1 MRERSRRSGP
11 ERRGRFGEVR
21 AFGSLAFVVST
32 VAVGFLLD
40 AEGARSLF
48 WAYLPFLVATVLVT
62 ATIPRRGTATRSAS
76 ILRGAGDFLATKGIA
91 LFLVGFTV
99 VWASLAAVTA
109 FYSIQVV
116 ALGGSPGLVGIA
128 WAVGA
133 AIEVPYMF
141 AFPRI
146 AGRFGT
152 ERLVVVGSL
161 AFALRALLAALAV
174 DPVAL
179 VLIAPLEGIGFASV
193 FVGGVTVLAAHAPAS
208 LQGTAQGLFAG
219 CAGLATI
226 IGSFAGGE
234 IAGALS
240 IPGLFL
246 VGAAASLAGTGIVAV
261 ALLGSRHR
269 PDRAT
274 GPSRGRGLSR
284 PGARTGRS
292 ADGSRTG
299 AGNPAGP
306 AVYGGRHRPVETV
319 EDRHA
324 PPSTDRIRSDGAGPR
339 PGRRRER
346 RGQGRR
352 RHRDARR
359 AAAARPG
366 GRLDDHDR
374 LVARPAAGRRNDTP
388 VLGRGRLPAVHATG
402 GQPRS
407 TFPDG
412 RIARAISPRRSLVP
426 AGGLGE
432 VAFGMRGDMC
442 SRGTCVS
449 SFEFFRVADTTAAE
463 AAAAAAQARTQAGR
477 APAPGQ
483 RREAAVAPAPVAPVV
498 RSSGEPDH
506 ADSSRPGAA
515 DGSLRRRRLAGR
527 ADGHRSCADRDRR
540 RGARSRP
547 DERGLTVRPSD
558 GRPPTAPRPGGGA
571 GGAAQSSR
579 ASSATSR
586 TRSMKRY
593 SQSSA
598 LISAILPASAGCV
611 LISRSWSSDAT
622 W

>member
-1 MRERSRRSGP
+1 MMVIRQMARDLAIATEVIACPTVREPDGLALSSRNVHLSPEQRAAAPVLHRALLAARARWEAGERSAEALRDAMWETLTAEPLAEVDYVSVADGDDPRRARPGRRAGPAVAGGPLRDDPPDRQRAAGHRPHASLTPGMAAGRRILLAYLVYFAVASARRSRTCRSSTGTSASSLAQIGTLTAIQAAVQLLLAPVWGGLADRFPRTRLTLPLAAVVATVGATILFLATDIEMVFAGSLILYGGLSGIGPTLDARTLETLGP

-48 WAYLPFLVATVLVT
+48 WAYLPFLVATALVT

-76 ILRGAGDFLATKGIA
+76 ILRGAGEFLATKGIA

-246 VGAAASLAGTGIVAV
+246 VGAAASLAGTGIVAI
-261 ALLGSRHR
+261 ALLG
-269 PDRAT
+269 
-274 GPSRGRGLSR
+274 
-284 PGARTGRS
+284 PGT
-292 ADGSRTG
+292 
-299 AGNPAGP
+299 
-306 AVYGGRHRPVETV
+306 
-319 EDRHA
+319 
-324 PPSTDRIRSDGAGPR
+324 
-339 PGRRRER
+339 
-346 RGQGRR
+346 
-352 RHRDARR
+352 
-359 AAAARPG
+359 
-366 GRLDDHDR
+366 
-374 LVARPAAGRRNDTP
+374 
-388 VLGRGRLPAVHATG
+388 
-402 GQPRS
+402 
-407 TFPDG
+407 G
-412 RIARAISPRRSLVP
+412 RIAR
-426 AGGLGE
+426 
-432 VAFGMRGDMC
+432 
-442 SRGTCVS
+442 
-449 SFEFFRVADTTAAE
+449 
-463 AAAAAAQARTQAGR
+463 
-477 APAPGQ
+477 
-483 RREAAVAPAPVAPVV
+483 PV
-498 RSSGEPDH
+498 RH
-506 ADSSRPGAA
+506 AD
-515 DGSLRRRRLAGR
+515 
-527 ADGHRSCADRDRR
+527 
-540 RGARSRP
+540 
-547 DERGLTVRPSD
+547 
-558 GRPPTAPRPGGGA
+558 
-571 GGAAQSSR
+571 
-579 ASSATSR
+579 
-586 TRSMKRY
+586 
-593 SQSSA
+593 
-598 LISAILPASAGCV
+598 PA
-611 LISRSWSSDAT
+611 
-622 W
+622 